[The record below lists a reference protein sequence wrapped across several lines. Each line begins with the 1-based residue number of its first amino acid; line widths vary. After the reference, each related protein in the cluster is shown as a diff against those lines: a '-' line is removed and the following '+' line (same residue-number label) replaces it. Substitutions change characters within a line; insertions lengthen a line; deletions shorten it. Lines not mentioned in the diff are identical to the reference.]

1 MIFVFD
7 RGSGTG
13 LLYAGDAGWETPY
26 EVVDGV
32 ALRSIMITA
41 ADSLNPLYSLSYRG
55 TRMQEAK
62 PWYEQN
68 AFWDTVAPVLFT
80 ERRWEDAPAEVEQ
93 VVSLL
98 KIEPGA
104 HVLDLCCGVGRHS
117 LELARRGF
125 QVTGVDRTR
134 LYLDRASKQAEAERL
149 DIEFVQSDMRTFCR
163 PDAFDA
169 VVNLFTSFGY
179 FEDPED
185 DRQVAMNVYR
195 SLKPGGAFLIDMM
208 GKEVLARI
216 FRERDWYEEN
226 GAIILQERRVTKNW
240 SWMEN
245 RWLIFKDNQRAE
257 LNLSHR
263 IYSAVELAS
272 LLTECGFT
280 HVDAYGNL
288 DGSAYDHLARRL
300 VVVARK

>member
-1 MIFVFD
+1 
-7 RGSGTG
+7 
-13 LLYAGDAGWETPY
+13 
-26 EVVDGV
+26 
-32 ALRSIMITA
+32 
-41 ADSLNPLYSLSYRG
+41 
-55 TRMQEAK
+55 MQKAK
-62 PWYEQN
+62 PWHEN
-68 AFWDTVAPVLFT
+68 DDFWTTVAPVLFVQ
-80 ERRWEDAPAEVEQ
+80 RRWEDAPAEVGQ

-98 KIEPGA
+98 GIEPGA
-104 HVLDLCCGVGRHS
+104 HVLDLCCGVGRHT

-134 LYLDRASKQAEAERL
+134 PYLDRASQQAEAEGL
-149 DIEFVQSDMRTFCR
+149 EIEFVQSDMRTFCR

-185 DRQVAMNVYR
+185 DRQVTMNMYR
-195 SLKPGGAFLIDMM
+195 SLKSDGTFLIDMM

-226 GAIILQERRVTKNW
+226 GVLILEERKISENW

-245 RWLIFKDNQRAE
+245 RWIMFADNNRTE
-257 LNLSHR
+257 LRLSHR
-263 IYSAVELAS
+263 IYSAMELAS

-280 HVDAYGNL
+280 HVDAYGDL
-288 DGSAYDHLARRL
+288 EGGAYDHLARRL
-300 VVVARK
+300 VIVAHK

>member
-1 MIFVFD
+1 
-7 RGSGTG
+7 
-13 LLYAGDAGWETPY
+13 
-26 EVVDGV
+26 
-32 ALRSIMITA
+32 
-41 ADSLNPLYSLSYRG
+41 
-55 TRMQEAK
+55 MQEVK
-62 PWYEQN
+62 PWHEQD
-68 AFWDTVAPVLFT
+68 AFWETVAPVLFVQ
-80 ERRWEDAPAEVEQ
+80 RRWSDAPAEVEQ
-93 VVSLL
+93 VVYLL
-98 KIEPGA
+98 GLGSGA
-104 HVLDLCCGVGRHS
+104 RILDLCCGMGRHS

-134 LYLDRASKQAEAERL
+134 LYLDRASEQAESEGL
-149 DIEFVQSDMRTFCR
+149 KIEFVRSDMRTFCR

-169 VVNLFTSFGY
+169 VVNMFTSFGY

-185 DRQVAMNVYR
+185 DRQVAMNMYR

-216 FRERDWYEEN
+216 FRERDWYEED
-226 GAIILQERRVTKNW
+226 GVLVLQERKVTKNW

-245 RWLIFKDNQRAE
+245 HWVMFKDNHRAE

-272 LLTECGFT
+272 LLTGCGFR
-280 HVDAYGNL
+280 HVDAYGDLEGN
-288 DGSAYDHLARRL
+288 AYDHLARRL